1 MKNKTM
7 WDNDSVQFARLLG
20 EIVAALP
27 CDQVKR
33 LIKDLSASMDLSV
46 DQVNELFDRADALWV
61 GAKGCMDQLNM
72 MEELLSITKQF
83 KEQMVSVQRDRWSEI
98 SARTADLRDNV

>member
-1 MKNKTM
+1 
-7 WDNDSVQFARLLG
+7 
-20 EIVAALP
+20 
-27 CDQVKR
+27 
-33 LIKDLSASMDLSV
+33 
-46 DQVNELFDRADALWV
+46 
-61 GAKGCMDQLNM
+61 M